1 MPIALPTLSL
11 VEKAEPVQVRFPLCL
26 GDQWSKKVQDGC
38 EVYMDSFM
46 ASNESCFMVAWTA
59 AFENHLLE
67 EGLPQI
73 WRPGTHNCWKPP
85 LGGRPTT
92 NLETTALT
100 IVNLIYFIMCEDL
113 AWVKIY
119 WNSMWLRARWH
130 MTSNYT
136 WGPVTPLHIHDFGSV
151 LGRPLGTS
159 FWELDFHGHVWSG
172 PKTSQSRACSKRKK

>member
-73 WRPGTHNCWKPP
+73 WRPGTHNC
-85 LGGRPTT
+85 
-92 NLETTALT
+92 
-100 IVNLIYFIMCEDL
+100 
-113 AWVKIY
+113 
-119 WNSMWLRARWH
+119 
-130 MTSNYT
+130 
-136 WGPVTPLHIHDFGSV
+136 
-151 LGRPLGTS
+151 
-159 FWELDFHGHVWSG
+159 
-172 PKTSQSRACSKRKK
+172 